1 LSSIDDLIA
10 RCISEDKKGND
21 MRARSELLSGA
32 ARPKK
37 KAGKAG
43 AKPAIVARMAPA
55 DRKAMILARA
65 TEFFAEYGLT
75 AQTRPLAAACGVAQR
90 LLYRYFPSKAA
101 LLDEVYQ
108 QGIVAPFKAV
118 WLVRLKDRT
127 RPFEQRLAEFYGNYY
142 TDVLTR
148 KWLRL
153 FLYASLAEVRM
164 APDYIVAIIL
174 EMLETIVEE
183 AAHDQRVE
191 LPRDK
196 AVRHEIGW
204 VLHGAVSHFAIRRHL
219 YAASQKVAE
228 ERVLALQMRM
238 FLAGF
243 TATVAEAR
251 GFEATRKEPARAR
264 QR

>member
-1 LSSIDDLIA
+1 
-10 RCISEDKKGND
+10 
-21 MRARSELLSGA
+21 MRARSKLLSGA
-32 ARPKK
+32 TRA
-37 KAGKAG
+37 KAVGKVAV
-43 AKPAIVARMAPA
+43 VARMAPA
-55 DRKAMILARA
+55 DRKAMILTRA

-75 AQTRPLAAACGVAQR
+75 AQTRALAAACGVAQR

-108 QGIVAPFKAV
+108 QAIVAPFKAV

-127 RPFEQRLAEFYGNYY
+127 RPFEQRLAEFYRNYY
-142 TDVLTR
+142 ADVLTR

-164 APDYIVAIIL
+164 APDYIAAIIL

-183 AAHDQRVE
+183 AAHDQRVD
-191 LPRDK
+191 LPRDG
-196 AVRHEIGW
+196 ALLHEIGW

-219 YAASQKVAE
+219 YAASRQISE
-228 ERVLALQMRM
+228 DRVLALQMRM

-243 TATVAEAR
+243 AAVVAEAR
-251 GFEATRKEPARAR
+251 GFEANRKELPRAR
-264 QR
+264 SR

>member
-1 LSSIDDLIA
+1 
-10 RCISEDKKGND
+10 
-21 MRARSELLSGA
+21 MRARSKLLSGA
-32 ARPKK
+32 TRPKV
-37 KAGKAG
+37 AGKDAV
-43 AKPAIVARMAPA
+43 VARMAPA
-55 DRKAMILARA
+55 DRKAMILTRA

-75 AQTRPLAAACGVAQR
+75 APTRALAAACGVAQR

-108 QGIVAPFKAV
+108 QAIVAPFRTV

-127 RPFEQRLAEFYGNYY
+127 RPFELRLSEFYRNYY
-142 TDVLTR
+142 ADVLTR

-164 APDYIVAIIL
+164 APDYIAAIIL

-183 AAHDQRVE
+183 AAHDQKVD
-191 LPRDK
+191 LPRD
-196 AVRHEIGW
+196 AALLHEIGW

-219 YAASQKVAE
+219 YAASRQISE
-228 ERVLALQMRM
+228 DRVLALQMRM

-243 TATVAEAR
+243 AAVVAEAR
-251 GFEATRKEPARAR
+251 GFEVNRNELRR
-264 QR
+264 GRSG

>member
-1 LSSIDDLIA
+1 
-10 RCISEDKKGND
+10 
-21 MRARSELLSGA
+21 MRARSKLLSGA
-32 ARPKK
+32 TRA
-37 KAGKAG
+37 KAVGKVAV
-43 AKPAIVARMAPA
+43 VARMAPA
-55 DRKAMILARA
+55 DRKAMILTRA

-75 AQTRPLAAACGVAQR
+75 AQTRALAAACGVAQR

-108 QGIVAPFKAV
+108 QAIVAPFKAV

-127 RPFEQRLAEFYGNYY
+127 RPFEQRLAEFYRNYY
-142 TDVLTR
+142 ADVLTR

-164 APDYIVAIIL
+164 APDYIAAIIL

-183 AAHDQRVE
+183 AAHDQLVD
-191 LPRDK
+191 LPRD
-196 AVRHEIGW
+196 AALLHEIGW

-219 YAASQKVAE
+219 YAASRQISE
-228 ERVLALQMRM
+228 DRVLALQMRM

-243 TATVAEAR
+243 AAVVAEAR
-251 GFEATRKEPARAR
+251 GFEANRKELPRAR
-264 QR
+264 SR

>member
-1 LSSIDDLIA
+1 MRVTLLGTGTPVPSADRFGYSTLIEAGGRKLLFDFGQFQPIASQSGCNRSLSSIDDLIA

-43 AKPAIVARMAPA
+43 AKPAIVSRMAPA

-65 TEFFAEYGLT
+65 TEFFADYGLT

-127 RPFEQRLAEFYGNYY
+127 RPFEQRLAEFYSHYY
-142 TDVLTR
+142 ADVLTR

-164 APDYIVAIIL
+164 APDYIAAIIL
-174 EMLETIVEE
+174 EMLE
-183 AAHDQRVE
+183 
-191 LPRDK
+191 
-196 AVRHEIGW
+196 
-204 VLHGAVSHFAIRRHL
+204 
-219 YAASQKVAE
+219 
-228 ERVLALQMRM
+228 
-238 FLAGF
+238 
-243 TATVAEAR
+243 
-251 GFEATRKEPARAR
+251 
-264 QR
+264 

>member
-1 LSSIDDLIA
+1 
-10 RCISEDKKGND
+10 
-21 MRARSELLSGA
+21 MRARSKLLSGA
-32 ARPKK
+32 TRA
-37 KAGKAG
+37 KAVGKVAV
-43 AKPAIVARMAPA
+43 VARMAPA
-55 DRKAMILARA
+55 DRKAMILTRA

-75 AQTRPLAAACGVAQR
+75 AQTRALAAACGVAQR

-108 QGIVAPFKAV
+108 QAIVAPFKAV

-127 RPFEQRLAEFYGNYY
+127 RPFEQRLAEFYRNYY
-142 TDVLTR
+142 ADVLTR

-164 APDYIVAIIL
+164 APDYIAAIIL

-183 AAHDQRVE
+183 AAHDQRVD
-191 LPRDK
+191 LPRD
-196 AVRHEIGW
+196 AALLHEIGW

-219 YAASQKVAE
+219 YAASRQVSE
-228 ERVLALQMRM
+228 DRVLALQMRM

-243 TATVAEAR
+243 AAVVAEAR
-251 GFEATRKEPARAR
+251 GFETNRKELPRAR
-264 QR
+264 SR

>member
-1 LSSIDDLIA
+1 
-10 RCISEDKKGND
+10 
-21 MRARSELLSGA
+21 MRARSKLLSGA
-32 ARPKK
+32 TRAKVV
-37 KAGKAG
+37 GKVAV
-43 AKPAIVARMAPA
+43 VARMAPA
-55 DRKAMILARA
+55 DRKAMILTRA

-75 AQTRPLAAACGVAQR
+75 AQTRALAAACGVAQR

-108 QGIVAPFKAV
+108 QAIVAPFKAV

-127 RPFEQRLAEFYGNYY
+127 RPFEQRLAEFYRNYY
-142 TDVLTR
+142 ADVLTR

-183 AAHDQRVE
+183 AAHDQRVD
-191 LPRDK
+191 LPRD
-196 AVRHEIGW
+196 AALLHEIGW

-219 YAASQKVAE
+219 YAASRQISE
-228 ERVLALQMRM
+228 DRVLALQMRM

-243 TATVAEAR
+243 AAVVAEAR
-251 GFEATRKEPARAR
+251 GFEANRKELPRAR
-264 QR
+264 SR